1 MSEPVC
7 PILGWNPRGLNSA
20 ARREVVA
27 EMASLANASILCV
40 QETKLASISD
50 SDAIAIAGPSR
61 RNFFFLPA
69 LGTRGG
75 IAIFWNASLVSLSD
89 CVLRMFSVSA
99 TVTILRKG
107 TSFLLSTVY
116 GPAEDELKPAFL
128 QEMRSL

>member
-1 MSEPVC
+1 
-7 PILGWNPRGLNSA
+7 
-20 ARREVVA
+20 
-27 EMASLANASILCV
+27 MASLANASILCV